1 MINLTT
7 HKLRLIAEKR
17 NIKDYK
23 KMSREELL
31 RTFEELQRLIENL
44 SQNGY
49 ERIAKI
55 QNLSQNEIKQII
67 KMQNLSRNELEQIAK
82 KRSIKK
88 YKNMSKEGLLIS
100 LLKSEPSIDE
110 LRKSNNNA
118 EIKEIKEKFNV
129 LRNNFSKEKIKEIR
143 KNFHRKE
150 KISHRLEELEKKV

>member
-7 HKLRLIAEKR
+7 HELRLIAEKR

-31 RTFEELQRLIENL
+31 RTFEESERFIKNL
-44 SQNGY
+44 SQNGS

-82 KRSIKK
+82 K
-88 YKNMSKEGLLIS
+88 KEY
-100 LLKSEPSIDE
+100 
-110 LRKSNNNA
+110 
-118 EIKEIKEKFNV
+118 
-129 LRNNFSKEKIKEIR
+129 
-143 KNFHRKE
+143 
-150 KISHRLEELEKKV
+150 